1 MAEELAKNPHS
12 LGILICGTG
21 IGISITENLA
31 RMWGP
36 HNEMDLFENL
46 AGEITPIAVVESNQV
61 AVISGGLTPG
71 STIAAE
77 TSTAVLVA
85 PTF

>member
-1 MAEELAKNPHS
+1 VLSDGDVSCDAFDANER
-12 LGILICGTG
+12 

-36 HNEMDLFENL
+36 HNEIDLFEDL

-61 AVISGGLTPG
+61 AVISDGLTPG